1 MTDQVQIALIASIG
15 PTIIGILNAVHQFT
29 ASKKVEQMGEN
40 IKQVEVQTNHI
51 KDALVAATA
60 LASHAEGVKDEKL
73 RAADAANRNAG
84 GQPTAPGVG

>member
-15 PTIIGILNAVHQFT
+15 PTIIGILNALHQYKT
-29 ASKKVEQMGEN
+29 GID
-40 IKQVEVQTNHI
+40 IKRVEVQTNSI
-51 KDALVAATA
+51 KDALVASTA

-73 RAADAANRNAG
+73 RAADAANSNAG